1 MNRKVGLWIDHTE
14 AVIVSLTGNLGE
26 VKSIPS
32 EIEKYVRLSDGAQ
45 KISMEEMRK
54 RRVTNH
60 LKKYYDEVIS
70 LVKDAESILIV
81 GPGEAKFEFKKRL
94 DGEKYYGRTVNLET
108 ADKMTEPQIAAKV
121 RGYYSN

>member
-45 KISMEEMRK
+45 KISMEAIRN
-54 RRVTNH
+54 RRVNNH

-81 GPGEAKFEFKKRL
+81 GPGAAKFEFKKRL
-94 DGEKYYGRTVNLET
+94 EGEKYKRRAVNLET

-121 RGYYSN
+121 RGFYSN

>member
-32 EIEKYVRLSDGAQ
+32 EIEKYVRLSDGVQ
-45 KISMEEMRK
+45 KVSIEEMHN
-54 RRVTNH
+54 RRVNNH

-70 LVKDAESILIV
+70 LVKDAEAILIV
-81 GPGEAKFEFKKRL
+81 GPGAAKFEFKKRL
-94 DGEKYYGRTVNLET
+94 DGEKYKRREVKLET
-108 ADKMTEPQIAAKV
+108 ADKMTDPQIAEKV
-121 RGYYSN
+121 RGYYSY

>member
-45 KISMEEMRK
+45 KISMEEIRN
-54 RRVTNH
+54 RRVNNH

-81 GPGEAKFEFKKRL
+81 GPGAAKFEFKKRL
-94 DGEKYYGRTVNLET
+94 DGGKYNGRAVNLET

-121 RGYYSN
+121 RGFYSN

>member
-14 AVIVSLTGNLGE
+14 AVIVSLTGKLGE

-32 EIEKYVRLSDGAQ
+32 EIEKYVRFSDGAQ
-45 KISMEEMRK
+45 KISIEEMRK
-54 RRVTNH
+54 RRITNH

-70 LVKDAESILIV
+70 LVKDAKSILIV

-94 DGEKYYGRTVNLET
+94 EAEKSNGRAVNLQ
-108 ADKMTEPQIAAKV
+108 AAHKMSDPQIAAKV
-121 RGYYSN
+121 RRYYSN

>member
-1 MNRKVGLWIDHTE
+1 MNRKVGLWIDHSE

-54 RRVTNH
+54 RRVTNR

-81 GPGEAKFEFKKRL
+81 GPGDAKFEFKKRL
-94 DGEKYYGRTVNLET
+94 DSEKYYRRTVNLET
-108 ADKMTEPQIAAKV
+108 ADKMTEPQIAARV

>member
-45 KISMEEMRK
+45 KVSIEEMHN
-54 RRVTNH
+54 RRVNNH

-70 LVKDAESILIV
+70 LVKDAEAILIV
-81 GPGEAKFEFKKRL
+81 GPGAAKFEFKKRL
-94 DGEKYYGRTVNLET
+94 DGEKQNRRTVNLET
-108 ADKMTEPQIAAKV
+108 ADKMTDPQIAEKV
-121 RGYYSN
+121 RGYYSY

>member
-45 KISMEEMRK
+45 KISMEEIRY
-54 RRVTNH
+54 RRVNNH

-81 GPGEAKFEFKKRL
+81 GPGAAKFEFKKRL
-94 DGEKYYGRTVNLET
+94 EGEKYKRRAVNLET

-121 RGYYSN
+121 RGFYSN